1 MLVPRW
7 LCSRSVRELI
17 MISSRAAALGVDAN
31 PLINQ
36 AAAGQSM
43 SLSDFKT
50 RTLLLAEGEQQHRGP
65 SGPAGP

>member
-1 MLVPRW
+1 MMLVPRW
-7 LCSRSVRELI
+7 LCSRSVGELI
-17 MISSRAAALGVDAN
+17 SLRAAALGVDAN

-43 SLSDFKT
+43 SLPDFKT

-65 SGPAGP
+65 SWPAGP